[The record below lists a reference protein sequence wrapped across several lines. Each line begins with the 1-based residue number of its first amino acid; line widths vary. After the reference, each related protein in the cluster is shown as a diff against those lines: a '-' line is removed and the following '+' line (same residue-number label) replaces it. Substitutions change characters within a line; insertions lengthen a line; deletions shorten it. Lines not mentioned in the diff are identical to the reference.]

1 MKTAERL
8 ESIQEYYFSK
18 KLREVAALREEGK
31 PVINLG
37 IGSPDLAPPQQVVDA
52 MQNGLNH
59 SKAHQY
65 QPYKGIP
72 ALRKAMTSFYAR
84 YYNVELDA
92 ENEILPLMG
101 SKEGIMHISMAFVN
115 KVDIVLVPDPGYP
128 TYTSV
133 SGLLQAEVRKYELD
147 ESQDWLPDLEAL
159 EQQGLENVK
168 IMWVNYP
175 HMPTG
180 TSATTGMFEKLIAF
194 AEKHK
199 ILVVNDNPYS
209 FIQNTEPLSILN
221 TENRSDYVMELN
233 SLSKSFNMAG
243 WRVGMLAGS
252 AKNIEAVLKVKSNMD
267 SGMFYPLQAG
277 AVQALQLEEE
287 WFLNLNKVYTSRKK
301 KVMELVEALNC
312 KAAPGQSG
320 LFIWAKAPAGQ
331 SAESLVDELLY
342 QKDLFV
348 TPGFIFGEQGRNY
361 VRFSLCAT
369 EEMIDEALKRI
380 RS

>member
-1 MKTAERL
+1 MKTAKRL

-18 KLREVAALREEGK
+18 KLREVAALREQGQ

-52 MQNGLNH
+52 MQNGLDH

-72 ALRKAMTSFYAR
+72 ALRNAMTGFYAR
-84 YYNVELDA
+84 FFNVELDA

-115 KVDIVLVPDPGYP
+115 KGDIILVPDPGYP

-133 SGLLQAEVRKYELD
+133 SGLLQAKVRKYELD
-147 ESQDWLPDLEAL
+147 ESQNWLPDLEAL

-180 TSATTGMFEKLIAF
+180 TSATIGMFEKLTAF

-209 FIQNTEPLSILN
+209 FIQNAEPLSILN
-221 TENRSDYVMELN
+221 TDKRSEYVMELN

-287 WFLNLNKVYTSRKK
+287 WFVNLNKIYTSRKK

>member
-8 ESIQEYYFSK
+8 ESVQEYYFSK
-18 KLREVAALREEGK
+18 KLREVAALREQGK

-37 IGSPDLAPPQQVVDA
+37 IGSPDLAPPQQVIDA
-52 MQNGLNH
+52 MQTGLKH

-72 ALRKAMTSFYAR
+72 ELRNAMTAFYSR
-84 YYNVELDA
+84 YYHVNLDA

-101 SKEGIMHISMAFVN
+101 SKEGIMHISMAFLN
-115 KVDIVLVPDPGYP
+115 KGDKVLVPDPGYP

-133 SGLLQAEVRKYELD
+133 SGLLQAEVQKYTLD
-147 ESQDWLPDLEAL
+147 ESQNWLPDLEKL

-180 TSATTGMFEKLIAF
+180 TKATAGFLEKLTAF
-194 AEKHK
+194 AEKNE

-209 FIQNTEPLSILN
+209 FIQNTEPLSILDSHK
-221 TENRSDYVMELN
+221 RSDYVMELN

-252 AKNIEAVLKVKSNMD
+252 VKNIEAVLKVKSNMD

-277 AVQALQLEEE
+277 AVKALQLSDE
-287 WFLNLNKVYTSRKK
+287 WFVNLNELYSSRKK
-301 KVMELVEALNC
+301 KVLELVKTLNC
-312 KAAPGQSG
+312 EAAPGQSG
-320 LFIWAKAPAGQ
+320 LFVWAKAPAGK

-342 QKDLFV
+342 DKDLFV
-348 TPGFIFGEQGRNY
+348 TPGFIFGEQGRDY

>member
-8 ESIQEYYFSK
+8 ESVQEYYFSK
-18 KLREVAALREEGK
+18 KLREVAALREQGK

-52 MQNGLNH
+52 MQNGLKH

-72 ALRKAMTSFYAR
+72 ELRNAMTGFYSR
-84 YYNVELDA
+84 YYHVNLDA

-101 SKEGIMHISMAFVN
+101 SKEGIMHISLAFLN
-115 KVDIVLVPDPGYP
+115 KDDKVLVPDPGYP

-133 SGLLQAEVRKYELD
+133 SGLLQAEVQKYTLD
-147 ESQDWLPDLEAL
+147 ESQNWLPDLEAL
-159 EQQGLENVK
+159 EQQGLENIK

-180 TSATTGMFEKLIAF
+180 TKATADFFTKLTAF
-194 AEKHK
+194 AEKNE

-209 FIQNTEPLSILN
+209 FIQNTEPLSILD
-221 TENRSDYVMELN
+221 TDIRSDYVMELN

-252 AKNIEAVLKVKSNMD
+252 SKNIEAVLKVKSNMD

-277 AVQALQLEEE
+277 AVKALQLSDE
-287 WFLNLNKVYTSRKK
+287 WFLKLNELYSSRKK
-301 KVMELVEALNC
+301 KVLELVKTLNC
-312 KAAPGQSG
+312 EAAPGQSG
-320 LFIWAKAPAGQ
+320 LFVWAKAPAGK

-342 QKDLFV
+342 DKDLFV

-369 EEMIDEALKRI
+369 EEMIDEALKGI